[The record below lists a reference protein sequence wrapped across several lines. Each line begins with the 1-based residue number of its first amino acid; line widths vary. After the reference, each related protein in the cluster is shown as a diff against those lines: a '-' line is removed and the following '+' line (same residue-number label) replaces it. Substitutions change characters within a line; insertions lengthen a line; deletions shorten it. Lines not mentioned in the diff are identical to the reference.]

1 MIHKGSTW
9 DGQKGAPKDLQGG
22 SPGGPFFMYW
32 WMTRMNKCTQ
42 WLKHASSSNPT
53 NHQVSLRKKLT
64 SSLHFWIGGKTF
76 ERLVHL
82 SNCNLSSRGDPGAP
96 WWPPFEILMVRRT
109 FSKKINH
116 KQINH
121 ITESTTNVNHK
132 NSWLINFKKSIKKNF
147 EKSITK
153 FLYLLIVTKINHKKN
168 QSTAKKKSITKKSI
182 NRQPLTLCVWS

>member
-1 MIHKGSTW
+1 MVKR
-9 DGQKGAPKDLQGG
+9 
-22 SPGGPFFMYW
+22 GPPRISNFFMYW

-53 NHQVSLRKKLT
+53 NHKVSLRKKLT

-109 FSKKINH
+109 FFLKRDPRGRPFIQFWKTPILSKRVRSVLSKRNMFLVHEKTYHMRCLHLDCTDSFRLKIILWTRGDFLNTSPRYVEEVKWINH
-116 KQINH
+116 HGKCIWH
-121 ITESTTNVNHK
+121 GFESR
-132 NSWLINFKKSIKKNF
+132 L
-147 EKSITK
+147 
-153 FLYLLIVTKINHKKN
+153 
-168 QSTAKKKSITKKSI
+168 
-182 NRQPLTLCVWS
+182 

>member
-1 MIHKGSTW
+1 MYFHYIDSLEVINGKHFVRGYRSRFSFFFVVPKMIHKGSTW
-9 DGQKGAPKDLQGG
+9 DGQKGGPKDLQGG

-53 NHQVSLRKKLT
+53 NHKVSLRKKLT

-109 FSKKINH
+109 FFLKRDSRAGAALYTILENSNSVK
-116 KQINH
+116 
-121 ITESTTNVNHK
+121 ES
-132 NSWLINFKKSIKKNF
+132 
-147 EKSITK
+147 
-153 FLYLLIVTKINHKKN
+153 
-168 QSTAKKKSITKKSI
+168 
-182 NRQPLTLCVWS
+182 